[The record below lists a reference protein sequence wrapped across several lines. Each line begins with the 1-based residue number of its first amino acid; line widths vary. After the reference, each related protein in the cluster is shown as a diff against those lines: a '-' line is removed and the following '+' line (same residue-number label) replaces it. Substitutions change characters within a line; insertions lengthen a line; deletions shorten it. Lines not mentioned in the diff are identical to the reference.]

1 MRGESADG
9 SDELPVNPS
18 VRALGN
24 PDVHMLALNGR
35 AKTSALH
42 VAALF
47 RFASQC
53 AGFEPCPRTRP
64 RHEDVRKDS
73 DWCGRS
79 DDFTN
84 ASATFEDGLVKR
96 IYIEEDPMGA
106 GLKRGPTRM
115 AQTRRMGIQNEC
127 AQRA

>member
-1 MRGESADG
+1 VRGESADG

-53 AGFEPCPRTRP
+53 SHVPG
-64 RHEDVRKDS
+64 H
-73 DWCGRS
+73 
-79 DDFTN
+79 
-84 ASATFEDGLVKR
+84 GLVMKMFER
-96 IYIEEDPMGA
+96 IPIGAADPMTSPMRR
-106 GLKRGPTRM
+106 LLSKM
-115 AQTRRMGIQNEC
+115 AL
-127 AQRA
+127 